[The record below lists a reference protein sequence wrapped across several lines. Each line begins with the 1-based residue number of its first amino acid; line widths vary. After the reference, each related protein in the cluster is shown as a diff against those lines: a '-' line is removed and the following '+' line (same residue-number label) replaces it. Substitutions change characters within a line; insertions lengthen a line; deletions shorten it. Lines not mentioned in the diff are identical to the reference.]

1 MAGWANTF
9 ENRLY
14 SIENFVCA
22 ISLLVMLATV
32 AFGVC
37 IRFFDL
43 PIPNV
48 AEWAIV
54 AMSPLTFVGSA
65 MCSRMRMHISVDF
78 IEQARSEL
86 LKRAAH
92 LIVAVLMLAFSAIYA
107 WLGWTLLEDAVFT
120 GERLLDMGTPL
131 YVPVFFFF
139 LGMVF
144 MVIHGLFDLSRSIR
158 FKQTPAPAVEVT
170 Q

>member
-1 MAGWANTF
+1 MAVWANTF

-14 SIENFVCA
+14 SLENFLCS

-48 AEWAIV
+48 AEWGIV

-65 MCSRMRMHISVDF
+65 MCSRMQMHISVDF
-78 IEQARSEL
+78 IEQAPSEL
-86 LKRAAH
+86 VKRAAH
-92 LIVAVLMLAFSAIYA
+92 LMVAILMLIFSAIYA
-107 WLGWTLLEDAVFT
+107 WLGWSLFEDAILT

-131 YVPVFFFF
+131 YVPVCFFFV
-139 LGMVF
+139 GMVL
-144 MVIHGLFDLSRSIR
+144 MAIHSVLDLAR
-158 FKQTPAPAVEVT
+158 FVFFRRAAARVVEVAR
-170 Q
+170 

>member
-1 MAGWANTF
+1 MTGWTNTF

-14 SIENFVCA
+14 SLESVVCA
-22 ISLLVMLATV
+22 ASLLVMLAAV

-65 MCSRMRMHISVDF
+65 MCSRMQMHISVDF
-78 IEQARSEL
+78 IEQARSEPI
-86 LKRAAH
+86 KRAAH
-92 LIVAVLMLAFSAIYA
+92 LIVAILMLVFSAIYA
-107 WLGWTLLEDAVFT
+107 WLGWSLFEDAMLT

-131 YVPVFFFF
+131 YVPACFFFI
-139 LGMVF
+139 GMVF
-144 MVIHGLFDLSRSIR
+144 MAAHSIFDLAR
-158 FKQTPAPAVEVT
+158 FICLKRTAAGVVEVAR
-170 Q
+170 